1 MVSATL
7 FILVM
12 CWIAVGISFLLPF
25 FRNNRQF
32 GSIDALRRLRSEKG
46 PLTDLPGHDHIG
58 EPHIAT
64 PPHAE
69 LAPRFIEQPRRTSEY
84 GSQVI
89 TLPEQELVVASTGAA
104 TYFDP
109 WTKQYINEN
118 GDAAN
123 TATTMP
129 LELNSRATAYSRPL
143 VDGHRPATQPISA
156 KRRAALRRRQVL
168 KWMAIVISS
177 TTVPAMLTGWT
188 FFVTLSVISWLA
200 FGAWFSLMLYFMN
213 VQEQIIPTASN
224 HTRTAPVPNNIV
236 PLRPREVPDA
246 ETAVADMDFVPATT
260 SGFARAQYAVGE

>member
-12 CWIAVGISFLLPF
+12 CWIAVGVSFLLPF

-32 GSIDALRRLRSEKG
+32 GSIDALRRLRSEQG
-46 PLTDLPGHDHIG
+46 PLADLPGHDHIG

-69 LAPRFIEQPRRTSEY
+69 LAPRYIEQPRRTADY

-109 WTKQYINEN
+109 WTKQFVNEN

-123 TATTMP
+123 ATTTVHQ
-129 LELNSRATAYSRPL
+129 ELNSRATAYSRPL
-143 VDGHRPATQPISA
+143 VDGHRPATQPISS

-168 KWMAIVISS
+168 KSMAIAISS
-177 TTVPAMLTGWT
+177 TTIPALMTGWT
-188 FFVTLSVISWLA
+188 FFLTLSVMSWLA

-213 VQEQIIPTASN
+213 VQEQIIPTASQ
-224 HTRTAPVPNNIV
+224 RARAVPVPDNIV
-236 PLRPREVPDA
+236 PLRPREA
-246 ETAVADMDFVPATT
+246 EIAVAEEVFAPAVA

>member
-32 GSIDALRRLRSEKG
+32 GSIDALRRLRGAKG
-46 PLTDLPGHDHIG
+46 PLADLPGHDHIG

-64 PPHAE
+64 APHAE
-69 LAPRFIEQPRRTSEY
+69 LAPRYTEQPRRPTNY

-89 TLPEQELVVASTGAA
+89 TLPEQELVVASTGSA

-109 WTKQYINEN
+109 WTKQYVNEN
-118 GDAAN
+118 GEVAN
-123 TATTMP
+123 APTTMHS
-129 LELNSRATAYSRPL
+129 ELNSRATAYARPL

-168 KWMAIVISS
+168 KSMAIAISS
-177 TTVPAMLTGWT
+177 TTVPAVLTGWT
-188 FFVTLSVISWLA
+188 FFVTLSVLSWLA

-213 VQEQIIPTASN
+213 VQEQIIPTASQRS
-224 HTRTAPVPNNIV
+224 RTVPVPDNIV
-236 PLRPREVPDA
+236 PLRPRET
-246 ETAVADMDFVPATT
+246 EIAVAEEVFVPAAAA
-260 SGFARAQYAVGE
+260 GFARAQYAVGE

>member
-12 CWIAVGISFLLPF
+12 CWIAVGVSFLLPF

-32 GSIDALRRLRSEKG
+32 GSIDALRRLRGEKG
-46 PLTDLPGHDHIG
+46 PLAELPGHDHIG

-69 LAPRFIEQPRRTSEY
+69 LTPRYTEPLPRTANY

-89 TLPEQELVVASTGAA
+89 TLPEQQLVVASTGTA

-118 GDAAN
+118 GDAAH
-123 TATTMP
+123 ASTTVHQ
-129 LELNSRATAYSRPL
+129 ELNSRATAYSRPL

-168 KWMAIVISS
+168 KWMAITISS
-177 TTVPAMLTGWT
+177 TTVPAMMTGWA
-188 FFVTLSVISWLA
+188 FFVTLSVMSWLA
-200 FGAWFSLMLYFMN
+200 FGAWFSLMLYFLN
-213 VQEQIIPTASN
+213 VQEQIIPTAS
-224 HTRTAPVPNNIV
+224 HRTRTTPVPDNIV
-236 PLRPREVPDA
+236 PLRPREAPDA
-246 ETAVADMDFVPATT
+246 EIAVAEVDFVPATA

>member
-12 CWIAVGISFLLPF
+12 CWIAVGVSFLLPF
-25 FRNNRQF
+25 FRNSRQF
-32 GSIDALRRLRSEKG
+32 GSIDALRRLRGTKG
-46 PLTDLPGHDHIG
+46 PLAELPGYDHIG

-69 LAPRFIEQPRRTSEY
+69 LAPRNVESSRRSADY
-84 GSQVI
+84 GAQVI
-89 TLPEQELVVASTGAA
+89 TLPEQELVVAATGAA

-109 WTKQYINEN
+109 WTKQYVNEN
-118 GDAAN
+118 GEVANAPTAAH
-123 TATTMP
+123 A
-129 LELNSRATAYSRPL
+129 ELNSRATAYARPL

-168 KWMAIVISS
+168 KWMAIAISS
-177 TTVPAMLTGWT
+177 TTLPAMLTGWT
-188 FFVTLSVISWLA
+188 FFVTLSVMSWLA

-213 VQEQIIPTASN
+213 VQEQMIPTTSQRS
-224 HTRTAPVPNNIV
+224 RTEPVPDNIV
-236 PLRPREVPDA
+236 PLRPRETEVA
-246 ETAVADMDFVPATT
+246 EEVFVPTAA